1 MEEKNQIK
9 PFFVPSFLG
18 RGRLLIFSLFLPF
31 RRQQARGQSKQQLPF
46 LLLLLLP
53 TTAAD
58 AVFLAI
64 TILLHR
70 RGQQGGLGEG
80 QRTEGQEERRR

>member
-18 RGRLLIFSLFLPF
+18 RRRLLIFSLFLPF

-46 LLLLLLP
+46 LLLLLP

-58 AVFLAI
+58 AVLLAI

-80 QRTEGQEERRR
+80 RRTEGQEERRR